1 MNSPDINGA
10 HAPTIRLLAVAIA
23 AMASLA
29 LLIGPAKALAGS
41 GGVGI
46 DPPAG
51 SDSNC
56 RGKARLLNSGKAV
69 APACAPRRVQ
79 RAIKAANKISKT
91 KYVWGGGHGSFNSK
105 GYDCSGAVSFVLHGA
120 GMLDYALDSR
130 GFMRWGS
137 KGRGKWVS
145 IFAAKDHVFMT
156 VAGLRFDTSYIT
168 DGDRSGPGWSEYQRP
183 ARGFRVRN
191 PG

>member
-1 MNSPDINGA
+1 MGQGRPG
-10 HAPTIRLLAVAIA
+10 PIRWRAAGTALAAAALLAVA
-23 AMASLA
+23 L
-29 LLIGPAKALAGS
+29 
-41 GGVGI
+41 
-46 DPPAG
+46 PAG
-51 SDSNC
+51 ASA
-56 RGKARLLNSGKAV
+56 GYTPAHLNGTKAV
-69 APACAPRRVQ
+69 APKGAPDYVKAMI
-79 RAIKAANKISKT
+79 RAGNKIRHKR
-91 KYVWGGGHGSFNSK
+91 YVWGGGHGDWADK

-168 DGDRSGPGWSEYQRP
+168 DGDRSGPGIGR
-183 ARGFRVRN
+183 AHV
-191 PG
+191 